1 MIYLFLADGFEEIEA
16 LACVDI
22 LRRAGIEVKTVGV
35 TGKTVAGAHGI
46 NVEADMLISEC
57 GFDAEMVIL
66 PGGSVGTDNLAASP
80 EVAALV
86 EDAAKRKAY
95 VAAICAAPTVLGG
108 LGLLEGRRAVCYPG
122 LEDRLTGA
130 KSSADRVCIDGK
142 FITSRGPG
150 TTSEFALTIVEIL
163 KGRQTADVL
172 RKGMLW

>member
-1 MIYLFLADGFEEIEA
+1 MVYLFLADGFEEIEA

-22 LRRAGIEVKTVGV
+22 LRRAGIEIKTAGV

-46 NVEADMLISEC
+46 NVEADILVSEC
-57 GFDAEMVIL
+57 AETAEMLIL

-86 EDAAKRKAY
+86 TDAANRNAY
-95 VAAICAAPTVLGG
+95 VAAICAAPTVLGK

-122 LEDRLTGA
+122 LEGKLTGA
-130 KSSADRVCIDGK
+130 LSSSERVCIDGN

-150 TTSEFALTIVEIL
+150 TTAEFALTLLEIL
-163 KGRQTADVL
+163 KDRQTADAL
-172 RKGMLW
+172 REGMLW

>member
-16 LACVDI
+16 LGCVDI
-22 LRRAGIEVKTVGV
+22 LRRADLEVKTVGV
-35 TGKTVAGAHGI
+35 TGKIVAGAHGI
-46 NVEADMLISEC
+46 NVEADIIISEC
-57 GFDAEMVIL
+57 GYDADMVIL
-66 PGGSVGTDNLAASP
+66 PGGSVGTDNLAAKP

-86 EDAAKRKAY
+86 EDAAERNAY

-122 LEDRLTGA
+122 LEGRLIGA
-130 KSSADRVCIDGK
+130 VESSDRVCVDGR

-150 TTSEFALTIVEIL
+150 TTSEFALKLVEIL
-163 KGRQTADVL
+163 KGRQTADAL

>member
-22 LRRAGIEVKTVGV
+22 LRRAGADIKTAGV
-35 TGKTVAGAHGI
+35 TGTTVAGAHGI
-46 NVEADMLISEC
+46 NVEADMPISEC

-86 EDAAKRKAY
+86 KDAAQRNAY

-122 LEDRLTGA
+122 LEGRLTGA
-130 KSSADRVCIDGK
+130 KKSSDRVCVDGR

-150 TTSEFALTIVEIL
+150 TTSEFALTLVEIL
-163 KGRQTADVL
+163 KGRAAADAL

>member
-1 MIYLFLADGFEEIEA
+1 MVYLFLANGFEEIEA
-16 LACVDI
+16 LSCVDI
-22 LRRAGIEVKTVGV
+22 LRRAGVEIKTVGV
-35 TGKTVAGAHGI
+35 TGRTVEGAHEI

-57 GFDAEMVIL
+57 ADNAEMVIL
-66 PGGSVGTDNLAASP
+66 PGGSVGTDNLAASA

-86 EDAAKRKAY
+86 KGAAQRNAY

-122 LEDRLTGA
+122 LEGRLTGA
-130 KSSADRVCIDGK
+130 KRSKDRVCIDGR

-150 TTSEFALTIVEIL
+150 TTSEFALTLVEIL
-163 KGRQTADVL
+163 KGRQTAAAL